1 MSDYLTIKETAELLR
16 VKPDTVRERIYK
28 GVFKQGV
35 HYFKRRG
42 MRPLFKR
49 AALIAWLEGG
59 EVDGRR
65 STVVGQSKE
74 LAMPMARGYTLGG

>member
-16 VKPDTVRERIYK
+16 VKPHTVRERIYK
-28 GVFKQGV
+28 GVFKQGI

-49 AALIAWLEGG
+49 SALIAWLECEEPG
-59 EVDGRR
+59 
-65 STVVGQSKE
+65 SAKPSKKE
-74 LAMPMARGYTLGG
+74 IEMPMAGGYTLRG